1 MMMHMTVI
9 AMPTDEEPQV
19 TNIAIENIRYI
30 TENRILT
37 SAEASF
43 LMELIVLAEP
53 GNRMKTTSVREIAK
67 KLKRSERRTRDLLR
81 SLLRKSILFEGE
93 IQKGIFIH
101 PEIMVVG
108 DPENVPLWLV
118 EEVMKLRRRKEG
130 PAWPMVLMPGK
141 RRGVWRWRN

>member
-1 MMMHMTVI
+1 MNLV
-9 AMPTDEEPQV
+9 AMPNADEEPLV

-30 TENRILT
+30 TENRVLT

-53 GNRMKTTSVREIAK
+53 GNRLKTTSVREIAK
-67 KLKRSERRTRDLLR
+67 ELKRSERRTRDLMR
-81 SLLRKSILFEGE
+81 SLLQKSILFEGE

-101 PEIMVVG
+101 PEVAVVG
-108 DPENVPLWLV
+108 DPRNIPLWLV
-118 EEVMKLRRRKEG
+118 EEVVRLRRRNAV

-141 RRGVWRWRN
+141 RRGVWRWRE